1 MYSVISFFVTAPV
14 ALLVCWFVLCPY
26 QPLPFLEPA
35 EGLLHSTSL
44 HLPMAEGDAPLS
56 AVDLD
61 SLASTLSQA
70 YGLPAEDSPHLLTKL
85 LVDQGSSKNTPVSH
99 FIVCG

>member
-1 MYSVISFFVTAPV
+1 MS
-14 ALLVCWFVLCPY
+14 
-26 QPLPFLEPA
+26 PA

-61 SLASTLSQA
+61 SLASTISQA
-70 YGLPAEDSPHLLTKL
+70 YGLPAEDGPHLISNL
-85 LVDQGSSKNTPVSH
+85 LVDKLSRENVPVSH
-99 FIVCG
+99 FSVRVCVCVCVCGHHIVIPKFFALLISDV